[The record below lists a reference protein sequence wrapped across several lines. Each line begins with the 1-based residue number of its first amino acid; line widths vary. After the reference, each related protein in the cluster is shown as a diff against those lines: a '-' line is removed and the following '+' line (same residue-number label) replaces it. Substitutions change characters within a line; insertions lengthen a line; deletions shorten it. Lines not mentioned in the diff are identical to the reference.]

1 MVKRVTFCWVSL
13 LCASLAYAGERVYA
27 QTPTGARTAVLKYCR
42 LMCEENIGTSND
54 GWHNKPRL
62 PYRATFEAAM
72 RGDATALHTVFTR
85 WEYHSGDNEFWQGI
99 PWRLLRA
106 AGDARFAAFVRSEP
120 EAERREV
127 LRYLPDL
134 ADMDEQ
140 QAWEAFFRRHYPQT
154 YVLYKESWPH

>member
-1 MVKRVTFCWVSL
+1 
-13 LCASLAYAGERVYA
+13 
-27 QTPTGARTAVLKYCR
+27 
-42 LMCEENIGTSND
+42 MCEDNIGTSND

-99 PWRLLRA
+99 PWRLLSV
-106 AGDARFAAFVRSEP
+106 AGDARFAAFVRSVP
-120 EAERREV
+120 KAERREA

-134 ADMDEQ
+134 ADIAEQ

-154 YVLYKESWPH
+154 YVLYKESWPTKPSNHALQPTADRREDLLMTTLTSKFAAQLGAFTGG